1 MGVRLVIKVKRV
13 AICSLLLLVSG
24 VSFGQIDT
32 LVPKN
37 GSDELNI
44 DIGITRN
51 RNKYLWPL
59 IYREKTETSYD
70 LQLMFTLYRQHQY
83 LDFPYKHQHL
93 LPLYWYTKSEG
104 VTTLKLA
111 TTYYPSL
118 INFERDSAAGITKF
132 KLGSLMPNIDLL
144 NVSRSKNGLF
154 VENNF
159 FFFIFSKNDSIARK
173 SHIFVFPIYWHLEK
187 YGDLENI
194 RTTRFF
200 PLYSF
205 KREVEYQ
212 PRTNLY
218 GTTFNK
224 RTLVV
229 YPLLTKLSNQI
240 KLVNLRNGDTLKI
253 AENRFSSLFL
263 IYYANEQKTRNHSDV
278 VNSSERKFV
287 FFPLLFLKKRFT
299 TNEYLKLRTTVFPF
313 VFYKYE
319 NIKRKNHIELLNN
332 NLVVFPLYWKYQ
344 NDVSR
349 SNFFF
354 PFFYHSEDYKD
365 TSNFYFPSI
374 WTSKSA
380 KESVFHVFPLYYSQK
395 SKLHTYNTL
404 FPFYYT
410 SVNRQYGETIKLN
423 SVGFWYWHKQ
433 VDNGRGD
440 KEDTRSLFPFY
451 YRELQVHGYHQNV
464 TTMITPLFWSVNN
477 YAGWRSQLLLPF
489 YWKSTSYSDTSLLL
503 LPFYYSQK
511 SQSEKFKVY
520 FPFVWSYQL
529 NDTRKLFLFPMVYR
543 MKSDDKHAVAIFPFY
558 FKYEDLQ
565 RKDRI
570 YSWFFIYWNR
580 KIESQKRITSDG
592 VKPLVWGLERHSLIP
607 LYYYEAA
614 EMGDTT
620 LMLTPLFWNVKNQK
634 YHSTYL
640 FPLFSSY
647 SDKRLKKWSLFPLA
661 WYEKNAFDTTLLVM
675 PLYYSQRSSYSNVL
689 WISPL
694 FYREK
699 GQFNNHLVV
708 FPFYWRFNEPHEKF
722 KFVFPVYMAKTNLKD
737 TFKMITPFYFER
749 KKNNFQIRRWAL
761 IFYDQK
767 VTCLNWNHDKIGV
780 IQSYGVPLVFQLK
793 TFNDDS
799 IFHSPKTF
807 FAYTKNQIAFTPLIQ
822 WKSKVEKY
830 NSQIYLTAQDLEM
843 LFKNK
848 TENRFRVA
856 PFIYYSR
863 STEQIYHIQDVKP
876 ESSLRLLE
884 YEKYIYKDRFRNQ
897 STCLISKVGSPR
909 IESKLTIFPIYYSR
923 NITPF
928 DTFDNSSSRRVVF
941 PFFWHYSSVYRH
953 QYWASGREYTK
964 TSKSYLLPFFGKYS
978 YDFIEYKFETSDKI
992 QRFSV
997 HYDSIT
1003 NSIYRDK
1010 LGKVIQVVHYKK
1022 DVLAITPIFWHIKR
1036 QNGIHHLLFPFYSY
1050 SKVNQNF
1057 TSAISYNDSL
1067 SKQEKSLVDLFSVKT
1082 HILYLLYR
1090 YASSDS
1096 LKSHSVF
1103 WPIVSY
1109 EKQKQTTRFR
1119 IAPLFWYKNAP
1130 NHAYQ
1135 YLLPLYGY
1143 RHKDSLKVFQML
1155 LNAYRFTSIEG
1166 HLRSHKFLFG
1176 LIQSDKYQNGDFE
1189 TRICYKL
1196 YVNLLKDSSTEKT
1209 IFPIYGNVNHKNG
1222 NYRKNYFLGL
1232 YNKTKTKIPNTN
1244 EFYIE
1249 EKLFWFF
1256 RYRSNIGYLKT
1267 KGITA
1272 KQVNQLTRFK

>member
-1 MGVRLVIKVKRV
+1 
-13 AICSLLLLVSG
+13 LVSD
-24 VSFGQIDT
+24 VAFGQIDT
-32 LVPKN
+32 LVPNN

-70 LQLMFTLYRQHQY
+70 LQLMFTLYRNHQIFDVAY
-83 LDFPYKHQHL
+83 QHQHL
-93 LPLYWYTKSEG
+93 LPLYWYTKSAG

-173 SHIFVFPIYWHLEK
+173 SH
-187 YGDLENI
+187 
-194 RTTRFF
+194 
-200 PLYSF
+200 
-205 KREVEYQ
+205 
-212 PRTNLY
+212 
-218 GTTFNK
+218 
-224 RTLVV
+224 
-229 YPLLTKLSNQI
+229 
-240 KLVNLRNGDTLKI
+240 
-253 AENRFSSLFL
+253 
-263 IYYANEQKTRNHSDV
+263 
-278 VNSSERKFV
+278 
-287 FFPLLFLKKRFT
+287 
-299 TNEYLKLRTTVFPF
+299 
-313 VFYKYE
+313 
-319 NIKRKNHIELLNN
+319 
-332 NLVVFPLYWKYQ
+332 LVVFPLYWHYENNKFTKIGFTEKLRTTSFFPIYSYKKDISFNPNDDYMGATSDQRNWVFYPMLTKVTKFVRFGGLKSGDTLKTFENGFSSFFLLYHSSNLKKIKKLGSTSFNVLNGERKWVLFPVLFYKKRYDTDGYLKLRFTVFPIVFRKYEFVIERYKAKKILDNNLVVFPVYWKYQ
-344 NDVSR
+344 DDYSR
-349 SNFFF
+349 TLAII
-354 PFFYHSEDYKD
+354 PFRYHEQNRLD
-365 TSNFYFPSI
+365 TSDYYFPNI
-374 WTSKSA
+374 WVSKSPNE
-380 KESVFHVFPLYYSQK
+380 KSIQVYPLYFYKYSKFHQ
-395 SKLHTYNTL
+395 YNVL
-404 FPFYYT
+404 FPFYYSAQRKGLEENTKIT
-410 SVNRQYGETIKLN
+410 SVA
-423 SVGFWYWHKQ
+423 FWYWHTKIVYANNSQ
-433 VDNGRGD
+433 TNHY
-440 KEDTRSLFPFY
+440 SFLPFY
-451 YRELQVHGYHQNV
+451 YRETYLNGIKKSS
-464 TTMITPLFWSVNN
+464 TTMITPIYWKVKSV
-477 YAGWRSQLLLPF
+477 AGWSSHLLLPI
-489 YWKSTSYSDTSLLL
+489 YWRSVSYTDTSLLL

-511 SQSEKFKVY
+511 SVSENLKVY

-558 FKYEDLQ
+558 FKYDDLK

-580 KIESQKRITSDG
+580 KIESQKRLTSDG
-592 VKPLVWGLERHSLIP
+592 VKPLVWGLERQSLIP

-620 LMLTPLFWNVKNQK
+620 LMLTPIFWNVKNQK

-647 SDKRLKKWSLFPLA
+647 SDKRVKKWSLFPLA

-699 GQFNNHLVV
+699 GQFDNHLVV

-722 KFVFPVYMAKTNLKD
+722 KFVFPVYLAKTNLKD

-749 KKNNFQIRRWAL
+749 KKNDFQLRRWAL
-761 IFYDQK
+761 IFYQK
-767 VTCLNWNHDKIGV
+767 IEIERNWYKDKIGV
-780 IQSYGVPLVFQLK
+780 VQSVGVPLLFK
-793 TFNDDS
+793 FKKFNDDS
-799 IFHSPKTF
+799 IRHNPMNLSE
-807 FAYTKNQIAFTPLIQ
+807 YTHYQVELTPLIQ
-822 WKSKVEKY
+822 WKTKLRKY
-830 NSQIYLTAQDLEM
+830 DNYTYSNAYNQKGI
-843 LFKNK
+843 FKNS
-848 TENRFRVA
+848 TEHRFRIA

-863 STEQIYHIQDVKP
+863 SIDQFYHIQETKP
-876 ESSLRLLE
+876 ENHLRLSE
-884 YEKYIYKDRFRNQ
+884 YEKYIYKDRFKNQ
-897 STCLISKVGSPR
+897 STYLISKVGSPG
-909 IESKLTIFPIYYSR
+909 IVSKLTIFPIYYSL
-923 NITPF
+923 NIKPF
-928 DTFDNSSSRRVVF
+928 DSFDNCSSRRVVF
-941 PFFWHYSSVYRH
+941 PFFWHYSSVYNNH
-953 QYWASGREYTK
+953 YLASEHNHTRSNK
-964 TSKSYLLPFFGKYS
+964 TYLLPFFGKYS
-978 YDFIEYKFETSDKI
+978 YDKIQYKYETSDKNR
-992 QRFSV
+992 RFKIN
-997 HYDSIT
+997 YDSIT
-1003 NSIYRDK
+1003 HSFYGDK

-1022 DVLAITPIFWHIKR
+1022 DVLSITPIFWHIKR
-1036 QNGIHHLLFPFYSY
+1036 LNGIHHLLFPFYSY

-1057 TSAISYNDSL
+1057 TSTILFNDSL
-1067 SKQEKSLVDLFSVKT
+1067 SIQKKSLVDSFSVKA

-1090 YASSDS
+1090 YESSDS
-1096 LKSHSVF
+1096 LRSHSVF

-1130 NHAYQ
+1130 NHTFQ
-1135 YLLPLYGY
+1135 YLFPLYGY

-1155 LNAYRFTSIEG
+1155 LNTYRFTSIEG

-1176 LIQSDKYQNGDFE
+1176 MIQSDKYQNGDFE

-1209 IFPIYGNVNHKNG
+1209 IFPIYGKVNHKNG

-1244 EFYIE
+1244 ESYIE
-1249 EKLFWFF
+1249 EKLFWVF

-1267 KGITA
+1267 KGITD